1 MHKVILWCC
10 CSCKCFCQIVRWP
23 IIRKTLWEKVQSTVF
38 GICTD
43 NWSWDIARWPHSVLT
58 CPTLTVLYCELS
70 FANSTLKL
78 RTIYELQEWHII
90 FFLFCTYF
98 PKQICCTIQS
108 IIRAGLKLTVKSCTQ
123 LLIVYSYYHTFFPS
137 LLNRFAGWI
146 ASKFCD
152 AIPVIYFYKYNIYE
166 MLVKVG
172 LSAELALR
180 QPRITRPPKSVLN
193 SVVRQCRVTS
203 SSFFC
208 KHLECSKNFEVSFR
222 FQMAI

>member
-1 MHKVILWCC
+1 MTSFCSNLPNINSFILWIEF
-10 CSCKCFCQIVRWP
+10 CKFNPKIKNNIWVA
-23 IIRKTLWEKVQSTVF
+23 
-38 GICTD
+38 GMAY
-43 NWSWDIARWPHSVLT
+43 N
-58 CPTLTVLYCELS
+58 
-70 FANSTLKL
+70 
-78 RTIYELQEWHII
+78 